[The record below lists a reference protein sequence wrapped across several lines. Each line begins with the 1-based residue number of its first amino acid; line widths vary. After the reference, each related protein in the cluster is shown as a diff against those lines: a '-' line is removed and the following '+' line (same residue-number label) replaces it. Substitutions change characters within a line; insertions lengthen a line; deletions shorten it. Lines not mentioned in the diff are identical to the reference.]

1 MSNTPVVVKQSAPPF
16 LIRALYF
23 IFIGW
28 WLTGL
33 WINVAWVLNATVIG
47 LPLGLLMINR
57 VPQMLTLKPMSQAV
71 TARVDKNG
79 RLVNIRTTGIRQHFW
94 LLRLIYFLLIGWWI
108 SLLWANVAWIL
119 CITIIGLPFGIMM
132 FNKLPAVTTLMRT

>member
-1 MSNTPVVVKQSAPPF
+1 MNNTPVVVKQSAPPF
-16 LIRALYF
+16 LIRVLYF

-33 WINVAWVLNATVIG
+33 WINVAWVLNATIIG

-57 VPQMLTLKPMSQAV
+57 VPQVLTLKPMKQAV
-71 TARVDKNG
+71 TAHVDKNG
-79 RLVNIRTTGIRQHFW
+79 HLVNIRTTGLPQHHW
-94 LLRLIYFLLIGWWI
+94 LLRLIYFLIVGWWV
-108 SLLWANVAWIL
+108 SFLWANVAWIL

-132 FNKLPAVTTLMRT
+132 FNMLPAVTTLMRT

>member
-1 MSNTPVVVKQSAPPF
+1 MSNTPVVLKQSSTPF
-16 LIRALYF
+16 LIRAVYF

-33 WINVAWVLNATVIG
+33 WINVAWLLNATIIG

-57 VPQMLTLKPMSQAV
+57 VPQVLTLKPLSQTV

-79 RLVNIRTTGIRQHFW
+79 QLVSVRTAGVPQHHW
-94 LLRLIYFLLIGWWI
+94 LLRLIYFLLIGWWV
-108 SLLWANVAWIL
+108 SFFWANVAWIL
-119 CITIIGLPFGIMM
+119 CVTIIGLPFGIMM
-132 FNKLPAVTTLMRT
+132 FNKLPTVTTLMRT